1 MVATT
6 INIGAN
12 PEVRGSLKFEGANDI
27 GPQITMTLSLVQ
39 FAPAAALQMI
49 GDEYGIIELEG
60 EVLLVSGS
68 FGTVSHP
75 DGAMVSPTV
84 QAYYVGTGLIS
95 WQPEGSSTYTPLGN
109 CNQFEFEPQVT
120 RLDHWEHMTG
130 IRSKDFSPI
139 VQQAARCRLRLDEF
153 TAYNLAMFMMDNSV
167 VVAGM
172 SEDAAA

>member
-1 MVATT
+1 MAVST
-6 INIGAN
+6 INIGAS

-27 GPQITMTLSLVQ
+27 GPQIIMTLTLVQ
-39 FAPAAALQMI
+39 FAPAAALQFI

-60 EVLLVSGS
+60 EVLIQAGS
-68 FGTVSHP
+68 FGTVTHP
-75 DGAMVSPTV
+75 DDTMVSPTV
-84 QAYYVGTGLIS
+84 SAYYVGTGVLS
-95 WQPEGSSTYTPLGN
+95 WQPEGGSAFTVLGN

-153 TAYNLAMFMMDNSV
+153 TAYNLKMFMMDG
-167 VVAGM
+167 ATLT
-172 SEDAAA
+172 

>member
-1 MVATT
+1 MAVST
-6 INIGAN
+6 INIGAS

-27 GPQITMTLSLVQ
+27 GPQITMTLTLVQ
-39 FAPAAALQMI
+39 FAPAAAMQMI

-60 EVLLVSGS
+60 EVLLQSGS

-75 DGAMVSPTV
+75 DDALVSPDIH
-84 QAYYVGTGLIS
+84 AYYVGTGVLS
-95 WQPEGSSTYTPLGN
+95 WQPEGATGFALLGN

-153 TAYNLAMFMMDNSV
+153 TAYNLKMFMMDGATLG
-167 VVAGM
+167 AG
-172 SEDAAA
+172 